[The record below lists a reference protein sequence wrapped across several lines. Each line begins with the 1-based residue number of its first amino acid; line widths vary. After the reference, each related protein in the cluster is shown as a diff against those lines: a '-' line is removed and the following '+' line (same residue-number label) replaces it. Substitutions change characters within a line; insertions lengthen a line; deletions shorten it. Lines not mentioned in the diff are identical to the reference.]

1 MHSKEKVKL
10 LVINTCMRLSEIVKE
25 AEDFDLECPRC
36 YGLGHT
42 PSGDRECP
50 DCKGTGNKAELEEI
64 KVTKTVAGSKQPPSR
79 KLAMD
84 KKKKSP
90 NQGKKPVEID
100 KMPDA
105 KDLATITLKGEYN
118 QRTK

>member
-1 MHSKEKVKL
+1 MRCV
-10 LVINTCMRLSEIVKE
+10 TC
-25 AEDFDLECPRC
+25 D
-36 YGLGHT
+36 GLGKQFV
-42 PSGDRECP
+42 GDEQLVFDCP
-50 DCKGTGNKAELEEI
+50 DCKGEGYFDQVEER
-64 KVTKTVAGSKQPPSR
+64 KVTKTLAGKQQKPSR